1 MWIARWKRV
10 TGERVE
16 YAPFQQAAERV
27 PGLLGVPR
35 EAFAKAVHL
44 IEPDGRVTRGA
55 EAALRSLARAPGLG
69 FPLWLYRFVP
79 GMAPLAEAGY
89 AWVASHRPLCA
100 RVTRALGGRDPGE

>member
-1 MWIARWKRV
+1 MWIARWKRA
-10 TGERVE
+10 TGERIE
-16 YAPFQQAAERV
+16 YAPFQQAAGRV

-35 EAFAKAVHL
+35 EAFARAVHL
-44 IEPDGRVTRGA
+44 LEPDGRVTRGA

-69 FPLWLYRFVP
+69 WGLWLYRFVP
-79 GMAPLAEAGY
+79 GIALLAEAGY